1 MSETGRLVN
10 EAREGGYAIG
20 AFNVHNPETAQALLI
35 AAERA
40 GAPVILQLG
49 GALLPH
55 LGLEGAYEMTLRQ
68 AEQSGAVRAI
78 HLDHGTEDEALEAIR
93 LGFDSVM
100 FDGSRLP
107 FEENIRATRRI
118 VSVAH
123 DFGVLVEAELG
134 RIPEAGARVD
144 WESYLTDVE
153 EAERFVA
160 ETGVDLLAIS
170 IGVVHGVAAGEP
182 QPLAIGLAEKIRD
195 VTGIPLVLHGASGIP
210 DEAVRESI
218 AAGVH
223 KVNADTDLRLA
234 FRRGIEEVWSHG
246 DQQLEKALSRGRE
259 YMAEAAAAKMTA
271 YGCAGRAHATLV
283 GTGVAGRKW

>member
-78 HLDHGTEDEALEAIR
+78 HLDHGTEDEAMEAIR

-107 FEENIRATRRI
+107 LEENIRATRRI

-123 DFGVLVEAELG
+123 DFGVLVEAERWG
-134 RIPEAGARVD
+134 GGPAVAGHGERVRVTEAQTR
-144 WESYLTDVE
+144 SS
-153 EAERFVA
+153 A
-160 ETGVDLLAIS
+160 ETSTALRGSYCRTTSQIRACSAANCPSMVVTVRSVIS
-170 IGVVHGVAAGEP
+170 SA
-182 QPLAIGLAEKIRD
+182 
-195 VTGIPLVLHGASGIP
+195 
-210 DEAVRESI
+210 
-218 AAGVH
+218 
-223 KVNADTDLRLA
+223 
-234 FRRGIEEVWSHG
+234 
-246 DQQLEKALSRGRE
+246 
-259 YMAEAAAAKMTA
+259 
-271 YGCAGRAHATLV
+271 
-283 GTGVAGRKW
+283 